1 MTPTRHSLCVCSRP
15 SVSLRDW
22 FQNPLR
28 ILKPKDAHIPWA
40 ALPLWFC
47 TRRCTQLWIVWY
59 WMYFWKKKS
68 AHPWTCAVARGS
80 AIQGHIRTLGVLRRR
95 KHPRHAFLLYLS
107 LFAYLCIG
115 SLPAYLDGLDFYCLY
130 SIPRHNEYNWL
141 NSSWITGLLF
151 FYKAVI
157 SNHTIFEH
165 IHKIYLLVNFQI

>member
-1 MTPTRHSLCVCSRP
+1 MLTSHGQLSHFGSAPA
-15 SVSLRDW
+15 
-22 FQNPLR
+22 
-28 ILKPKDAHIPWA
+28 DAPNCGSCGTGCIS
-40 ALPLWFC
+40 
-47 TRRCTQLWIVWY
+47 
-59 WMYFWKKKS
+59 WKKKS

-130 SIPRHNEYNWL
+130 GIPRHNEYNWL

-165 IHKIYLLVNFQI
+165 IYKIYLLVNFQI